1 MDDVRDLVGEQSSTN
16 SNTEI
21 IDLVPEEM
29 TPEGTSSPE
38 PAQSEPKSSRKHKK
52 NHQARPTEEKKNS
65 SAIKDITG
73 FLLHLAAVIAAV
85 WAIFTFVFGV
95 SIAHGETMYP
105 RIRDGDVLFYY
116 RMQRDIR
123 VGDVLAVKVDGQTQ
137 IGRVVA
143 VGTETVDISPEG
155 QLLVNGNV
163 VSEEIFYA
171 TYLVSGTN
179 VTYPYD
185 VPEDSYFLL
194 SDFRTNGYDSRNY
207 GSVSRSDVKG
217 KVITVM
223 RRRGI

>member
-1 MDDVRDLVGEQSSTN
+1 MDDVRDLVGEQSNTN

-21 IDLVPEEM
+21 IDLVPEEIA
-29 TPEGTSSPE
+29 PEGTSASE
-38 PAQSEPKSSRKHKK
+38 QAQSDPKGSRKQKK
-52 NHQARPTEEKKNS
+52 RQQTRLTEKKDNS
-65 SAIKDITG
+65 SFIRDIVG
-73 FLLHLAAVIAAV
+73 FLLHLGAVIAAV
-85 WAIFTFVFGV
+85 WAIFTFIFGV

>member
-1 MDDVRDLVGEQSSTN
+1 MLSVFIFENGDHVVRAGIGIGYGSKPRL
-16 SNTEI
+16 
-21 IDLVPEEM
+21 
-29 TPEGTSSPE
+29 
-38 PAQSEPKSSRKHKK
+38 
-52 NHQARPTEEKKNS
+52 
-65 SAIKDITG
+65 SAAG
-73 FLLHLAAVIAAV
+73 
-85 WAIFTFVFGV
+85 
-95 SIAHGETMYP
+95 
-105 RIRDGDVLFYY
+105 IRDGDVLFYY

-185 VPEDSYFLL
+185 VPEDSYFLR